1 MRLNMGSRSKTGN
14 KTNKLKNRM
23 AQQAS
28 MILNIPDN
36 CKTCNEPFDK
46 KNKMMVMSWFVEVY
60 NEQRRV
66 DLYCPKCNEDRKSH
80 ETSRNTNI

>member
-1 MRLNMGSRSKTGN
+1 MGSRSKTAN
-14 KTNKLKNRM
+14 KINKLKNKM

-36 CKTCNEPFDK
+36 CKVCNEPFDK

-60 NEQRRV
+60 NEQKRV
-66 DLYCPKCNEDRKSH
+66 DLYCPKCNEDRRSH
-80 ETSRNTNI
+80 EVSRNTNI